1 MQESGTFCLCSESS
15 EALKL
20 QAFNRNTPTGCVNAL
35 AEHKHKHFVCCRDL
49 IFFSSSQ
56 MCSAQKKSGHCPY
69 IGRRKSAVVDVWG
82 RPARPTAINCA
93 AIGRTSWTLSA
104 IGLWLSASGG
114 QTGTPSAQQKLPP
127 AGRSAGPPLML
138 LSHLEH
144 IIKLRH

>member
-1 MQESGTFCLCSESS
+1 MQESGTFFLCSESS

-20 QAFNRNTPTGCVNAL
+20 QAFNRNPPTGCMNAL
-35 AEHKHKHFVCCRDL
+35 VEHKHKHFVCCCDL

-56 MCSAQKKSGHCPY
+56 MCSAQKKSRHCPY

-93 AIGRTSWTLSA
+93 AIGPNQLNSLSHRTPIVCVWRANRDAFRPTK
-104 IGLWLSASGG
+104 AS
-114 QTGTPSAQQKLPP
+114 PS
-127 AGRSAGPPLML
+127 RSVGWPPLML